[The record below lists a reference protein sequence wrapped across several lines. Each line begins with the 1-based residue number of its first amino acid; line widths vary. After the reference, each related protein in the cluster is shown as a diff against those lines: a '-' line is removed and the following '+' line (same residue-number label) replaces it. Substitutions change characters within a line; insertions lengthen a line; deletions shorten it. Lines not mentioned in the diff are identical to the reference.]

1 MTLKIFNESNGIFP
15 GINTPQFTQLEY
27 LLTTSKQAN
36 IPLPSLGL
44 FGEASTGKT
53 TSAKLLAAKM
63 ECPFLLLNSADITM
77 SNLNS
82 KIAKHFWTSLNELET
97 TVTYN
102 PVPLSN
108 YFAFK
113 TVKPCIVLF
122 DEAHELPKDVQT
134 YLLST
139 IDNKGP
145 LVDLIE
151 NKEKTLDTSN
161 VSWIFATTDSSKL
174 LYPLTTRLFPIIFDQ
189 YTADDIMDMI
199 SLKYP
204 NIEYAG
210 LKYLANCSKLV
221 PRVALRY
228 ADQLTKMHPQSKVQV
243 QQVESFIKGFLNMEL
258 TGIDGT
264 DKRILLYLANNKKSI
279 NPSDEVLLTGFKST
293 LARLE
298 AKGISNLSS
307 AEHKEYNKCRFN
319 ISMLEQRINT
329 AEYVAKSRQDISL
342 ACRIL
347 DLNDLETR
355 LSFLEKL
362 SMVNKTPKGIMLAE
376 KYLN

>member
-1 MTLKIFNESNGIFP
+1 MTLQIFNETNGIFP
-15 GINTPQFTQLEY
+15 GINEPQFTQLEY
-27 LLTTSKQAN
+27 LLNTSKKAN

-53 TSAKLLAAKM
+53 TSAKLLAEQM
-63 ECPFLLLNSADITM
+63 ECPFLLLNSADVTM

-82 KIAKHFWTSLNELET
+82 KIARHFWTSLTELET

-102 PVPLSN
+102 PNPFSN
-108 YFAFK
+108 CFAFK
-113 TVKPCIVLF
+113 TVKPCIILF

-134 YLLST
+134 YLLS
-139 IDNKGP
+139 IMDNKGP
-145 LVDLIE
+145 LVDVTE
-151 NKEKTLDTSN
+151 NKDKTIDTSN
-161 VSWIFATTDSSKL
+161 ISWIFATTDSSKL

-189 YTADDIMDMI
+189 YTVDDIMDMI
-199 SLKYP
+199 KLKYP
-204 NIEYAG
+204 NIEYGG

-228 ADQLTKMHPQSKVQV
+228 AEQLTKMHPEGKVQV

-258 TGIDGT
+258 NGIDGT
-264 DKRILLYLANNKKSI
+264 DKRILLYLSNNKKAIS
-279 NPSDEVLLTGFKST
+279 PSDEVLLTGFKTT
-293 LARLE
+293 LTRLE
-298 AKGISNLSS
+298 NKGCSNLSN
-307 AEHKEYNKCRFN
+307 AEHRELNKCRFN
-319 ISMLEQRINT
+319 ISVLEQKLST

-347 DLNDLETR
+347 DLNNLETR

-362 SMVNKTPKGIMLAE
+362 AFITKTPRGIALTE
-376 KYLN
+376 TYL